1 MIARLVRF
9 LEDYLSGQLKLTGR
23 TKVADG
29 KARCGDDAE
38 RGGSCR
44 RAGTRVAEAGMIEE
58 VEGIDSE
65 LEHQALGNLRV
76 LIERHIDVGKARSAC
91 AVALHIAEASGGRIE
106 DATSGRGRGA
116 D

>member
-1 MIARLVRF
+1 LSTVDDKSTSHLLRHDEFIREGRRISIGNRVRF

-44 RAGTRVAEAGMIEE
+44 RAGARVAEAGMIEE
-58 VEGIDSE
+58 VEGIGAPS
-65 LEHQALGNLRV
+65 LR
-76 LIERHIDVGKARSAC
+76 LARPKGMSRTFRA
-91 AVALHIAEASGGRIE
+91 
-106 DATSGRGRGA
+106 
-116 D
+116 